1 MMIMVMMMMV
11 VVMVMVMMVMVMM
24 IMVMIQERNVAVQQ
38 DTYRQA
44 RTIHSK
50 WTRHQA
56 FASEIDSNEE
66 RLEKVQQS
74 GQVRLG

>member
-1 MMIMVMMMMV
+1 MVIMTVMMMMV
-11 VVMVMVMMVMVMM
+11 MVIIIMM
-24 IMVMIQERNVAVQQ
+24 MIQERNVAVQQ

-74 GQVRLG
+74 GQV